1 MSQPAAPLRLGFI
14 GLGGIGYS
22 SLQLCLEED
31 LFTPVAGADTS
42 PERLER
48 ACDLLPPQAL
58 FADYRE
64 MLRAVP
70 LDCVFIATP
79 NVYHAPAAIDAMR
92 AGLDVC
98 CEKPMADTLA
108 AARKILA
115 VSRETG
121 RLFMVA
127 QNQRFR
133 ADTQWLKGRLEDGL
147 VGEVY
152 AVHTR
157 WIRRRSL
164 TGDKWF
170 RYKSMSGG
178 GPLID
183 LGVHVMDLA
192 LWLIGFPA
200 PLRVSGAWGQY
211 FCPGD
216 TEDWAYGTIRLEGGA
231 VLTCEVAEKAF
242 IEGEKIQVEI
252 RGTAGGVMIDGVTGT
267 TIYGTQHGAPADAKP
282 LLDADWIGSRRRE
295 LRHFGESVIAGKP
308 TIIPPEQS
316 VQIMAIIDGIYRSGE
331 SGREVVLAKV
341 K

>member
-1 MSQPAAPLRLGFI
+1 MKRPTAPLRLGFI
-14 GLGGIGYS
+14 GLGGIGHS
-22 SLQLCLEED
+22 SLKLCLEDE

-42 PERLER
+42 PEALDR
-48 ACDLLPPQAL
+48 AAGMLPCDTL

-64 MLRAVP
+64 MIRSVP
-70 LDCVFIATP
+70 MDCVFIATP

-98 CEKPMADTLA
+98 CEKPMADNVA

-115 VSRETG
+115 TSRETG

-133 ADTQWLKGRLEDGL
+133 ADTQWLKGRIEAGL
-147 VGEVY
+147 LGKVY

-157 WIRRRSL
+157 WVRRKSL
-164 TGDKWF
+164 TGDRWF
-170 RYKSMSGG
+170 RYKAISGG

-192 LWLIGFPA
+192 LWLVGFPA
-200 PLRVSGAWGQY
+200 PLRVSGSWGQY

-216 TEDWAYGTIRLEGGA
+216 TEDWAYGTVRLEGGA

-242 IEGEKIQVEI
+242 IQGEKIQVEI
-252 RGTAGGVMIDGVTGT
+252 RGTKAGVMIDGEAGT
-267 TIYGTQHGAPADAKP
+267 TIYGAAHGVPADEKP

-295 LRHFGESVIAGKP
+295 LRHFAESVISGRP

-316 VQIMAIIDGIYRSGE
+316 VQIMAIIDGIYRSGV
-331 SGREVVLAKV
+331 SGKEVTLRQV
-341 K
+341 